1 VSSAAA
7 LLVQVANTTGG
18 LSNGQ
23 RPQVA
28 KSLLMAGATKE
39 GDNLPGTWSW
49 SHTSTQPLDSIYG
62 AGQLNVEASYDILVA
77 GEFAASSSTLAAA
90 TGWDFGTASSTTP
103 QRYFFDVGSNQ
114 SGGSLTAS
122 LNWQR
127 LMTATDTQPGPGTNY
142 VFNGTLANLDLKL
155 YSASDFTL
163 GSLLSQSISTLD
175 NTELIWAQGLSA
187 GRYALEVTSNTSS
200 IDYGV
205 AWVMVV
211 PEPGTFGLLVVAA
224 VGGFVAA
231 RRRR

>member
-1 VSSAAA
+1 
-7 LLVQVANTTGG
+7 
-18 LSNGQ
+18 
-23 RPQVA
+23 
-28 KSLLMAGATKE
+28 
-39 GDNLPGTWSW
+39 
-49 SHTSTQPLDSIYG
+49 
-62 AGQLNVEASYDILVA
+62 
-77 GEFAASSSTLAAA
+77 
-90 TGWDFGTASSTTP
+90 
-103 QRYFFDVGSNQ
+103 
-114 SGGSLTAS
+114 
-122 LNWQR
+122 
-127 LMTATDTQPGPGTNY
+127 MTATDTQAGPGTNY

-231 RRRR
+231 RRWR